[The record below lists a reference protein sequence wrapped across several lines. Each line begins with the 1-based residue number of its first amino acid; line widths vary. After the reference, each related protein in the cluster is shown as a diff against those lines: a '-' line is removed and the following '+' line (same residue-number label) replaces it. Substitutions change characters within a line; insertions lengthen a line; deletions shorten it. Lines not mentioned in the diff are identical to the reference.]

1 MPSAMCR
8 SVVRI
13 ARPTTLSRGDR
24 LDGQFANSCTRS
36 PCKRTMQAHRASPP
50 ALRLPDEQRR
60 RTTPVVEV
68 SPLEFEDL
76 AYPQAGAPHDEHRG
90 ASLMPIVRRQRVQQ
104 TAHLVGS
111 PVMWYFHD
119 GRIHLDELCQKD
131 PLSPDGLRV
140 EATADPTKV
149 AELCANSATD
159 NAPSADDDERKEHRS
174 RCPLSKG
181 DDS

>member
-1 MPSAMCR
+1 MS
-8 SVVRI
+8 
-13 ARPTTLSRGDR
+13 T
-24 LDGQFANSCTRS
+24 
-36 PCKRTMQAHRASPP
+36 
-50 ALRLPDEQRR
+50 
-60 RTTPVVEV
+60 
-68 SPLEFEDL
+68 
-76 AYPQAGAPHDEHRG
+76 RG

-149 AELCANSATD
+149 ADFGANSAND
-159 NAPSADDDERKEHRS
+159 FPARPLWCCNGAGAVVGSLGYLRLQIENGARRFGCIEISELRLMLLEKWVAFRVIVQFNEKGVDQWFK
-174 RCPLSKG
+174 CPCG
-181 DDS
+181 